1 MIYDLIIIG
10 GGPAG
15 ITAGIYAMRQRLNAL
30 LITENFGG
38 QMNKKAVAVG
48 NYPGFDKISG
58 AELIEK
64 FKNHLKQT
72 GIEIEKSK
80 VGKVEKNGDVFSVFL
95 EGDHQSFKS
104 KTVIVA
110 SGADPR
116 PLKVTGE
123 KEFLGKGVSY
133 CPLCDGPLFKNK
145 TVAIIGSGNSAF
157 ETAIFLS
164 NIVSK
169 IYILECGPQVKTFI
183 DNQEIVKKTGK
194 AKIIV
199 NAALKEIQGDNFVK
213 SIVYQDTETS
223 KEKTLNVDGVFVEIG
238 YLPATYFVKD
248 LVDFS
253 ERDEI
258 LTDPNN
264 SQTKTLGLFAAG
276 DVNVGKYKQI
286 ITACSEGA
294 TAALAAFEYL
304 KKKNDN

>member
-15 ITAGIYAMRQRLNAL
+15 MTAGIYAMRQRLNAI

-38 QMNKKAVAVG
+38 QINKKAVAVG
-48 NYPGFDKISG
+48 NYPGFENITG
-58 AELIEK
+58 LELIEK

-72 GIEIEKSK
+72 GIKIENSK
-80 VGKVEKNGDVFSVFL
+80 VGKVEKDGDIFSVID
-95 EGDHQSFKS
+95 ENGQVFKS
-104 KTVIVA
+104 KAVIVA

-116 PLKVTGE
+116 PLKVPGE

-169 IYILECGPQVKTFI
+169 IYILECGPQVKTFV

-194 AKIIV
+194 AKIIL

-213 SIVYQDTETS
+213 SIVYKDTEKS
-223 KEKTLNVDGVFVEIG
+223 KEKTLDVDGVFVEIG

-253 ERDEI
+253 DRNEI

-264 SQTKTLGLFAAG
+264 SQTRTLGLFAAG

-286 ITACSEGA
+286 VTACAEGA
-294 TAALAAFEYL
+294 TATLAAFEYL
-304 KKKNDN
+304 KKNK

>member
-30 LITENFGG
+30 LITKNFGG
-38 QMNKKAVAVG
+38 QINKKAVAIG

-58 AELIEK
+58 AELIKK
-64 FKNHLKQT
+64 FKNHLKKT
-72 GIEIEKSK
+72 GIKIEKSK
-80 VGKVEKNGDVFSVFL
+80 VNKVEKDGDVFLIFI
-95 EGDHQSFKS
+95 EGGQSFKS
-104 KTVIVA
+104 KAVIIA
-110 SGADPR
+110 SGSDPR
-116 PLKVTGE
+116 PLEVAGE

-145 TVAIIGSGNSAF
+145 NVAIIGSGNSAF

-164 NIVSK
+164 NIVNK

-183 DNQEIVKKTGK
+183 DNQEIIKKTNK
-194 AKIIV
+194 AKVIV

-213 SIVYQDTETS
+213 SIIYQDKETA
-223 KEKTLNVDGVFVEIG
+223 KEKILKVDGVFVEIG

-264 SQTKTLGLFAAG
+264 SQTRTLGLFAAG

-286 ITACSEGA
+286 ITACAEGA
-294 TAALAAFEYL
+294 TAALSAFEYL
-304 KKKNDN
+304 KKQK